1 MEFCLSG
8 ERRISPFFLYVMGKR
23 SFGLK
28 MNMGVACFPGI
39 MPRLSIHLPD
49 GSEKT
54 IVLPKNG
61 EYFARIGRDEH
72 CEIVLPFQSVS
83 GEHALLQFKEGG
95 YVLEDLG
102 STNGTKI
109 NGLTPM
115 GAATLYDGDEIAL
128 GDARLRFA
136 EEPSPGFSA
145 ELSGREEEAAP
156 SIAMRNLQQ
165 LADEAAR
172 TTRNHYLWMALY
184 AVLIFFLA
192 VFAGLTY
199 KHYRVTGELL
209 PLQWLDIESPK
220 AALKSMPLPQ
230 TENGMQH

>member
-1 MEFCLSG
+1 
-8 ERRISPFFLYVMGKR
+8 
-23 SFGLK
+23 
-28 MNMGVACFPGI
+28 
-39 MPRLSIHLPD
+39 MPRLSIYLPD
-49 GSEKT
+49 GAEKT

-115 GAATLYDGDEIAL
+115 SSATLYDGDEIAL

-136 EEPSPGFSA
+136 EEPSLGFFS
-145 ELSGREEEAAP
+145 EFPGREEEAAP
-156 SIAMRNLQQ
+156 STAMRNLQQ
-165 LADEAAR
+165 LADEATR
-172 TTRNHYLWMALY
+172 TARNHYLWMAFY

-209 PLQWLDIESPK
+209 PLQWLGIESPK

-230 TENGMQH
+230 AENGMQY

>member
-1 MEFCLSG
+1 
-8 ERRISPFFLYVMGKR
+8 
-23 SFGLK
+23 
-28 MNMGVACFPGI
+28 

-54 IVLPKNG
+54 KVRPKNG

-145 ELSGREEEAAP
+145 ESSGREEDAVP

>member
-1 MEFCLSG
+1 
-8 ERRISPFFLYVMGKR
+8 
-23 SFGLK
+23 
-28 MNMGVACFPGI
+28 
-39 MPRLSIHLPD
+39 MPRRSIHLPA

-115 GAATLYDGDEIAL
+115 VAATLYDGDEIAL

-145 ELSGREEEAAP
+145 ESSEREEDAVP

-230 TENGMQH
+230 TESGMQH

>member
-1 MEFCLSG
+1 
-8 ERRISPFFLYVMGKR
+8 
-23 SFGLK
+23 
-28 MNMGVACFPGI
+28 
-39 MPRLSIHLPD
+39 MPRLSLHHPD

-115 GAATLYDGDEIAL
+115 VAATLYDGDEIAL

-145 ELSGREEEAAP
+145 ESSGREEDAVP

>member
-1 MEFCLSG
+1 
-8 ERRISPFFLYVMGKR
+8 
-23 SFGLK
+23 
-28 MNMGVACFPGI
+28 

-54 IVLPKNG
+54 IVLPKNS

-145 ELSGREEEAAP
+145 ESSGREEDAAP

-209 PLQWLDIESPK
+209 PLQWLGIESPK

-230 TENGMQH
+230 TENGMQL

>member
-1 MEFCLSG
+1 
-8 ERRISPFFLYVMGKR
+8 
-23 SFGLK
+23 
-28 MNMGVACFPGI
+28 

-128 GDARLRFA
+128 GDARLRRPPLRSLCGTYSSWRMKPPARPGIIIYGWPFM
-136 EEPSPGFSA
+136 PS
-145 ELSGREEEAAP
+145 
-156 SIAMRNLQQ
+156 
-165 LADEAAR
+165 
-172 TTRNHYLWMALY
+172 
-184 AVLIFFLA
+184 
-192 VFAGLTY
+192 
-199 KHYRVTGELL
+199 
-209 PLQWLDIESPK
+209 
-220 AALKSMPLPQ
+220 
-230 TENGMQH
+230 

>member
-1 MEFCLSG
+1 
-8 ERRISPFFLYVMGKR
+8 
-23 SFGLK
+23 
-28 MNMGVACFPGI
+28 
-39 MPRLSIHLPD
+39 MPRLSIHFPD

-209 PLQWLDIESPK
+209 PLQWLGIESPK

-230 TENGMQH
+230 TENGMQL

>member
-1 MEFCLSG
+1 
-8 ERRISPFFLYVMGKR
+8 
-23 SFGLK
+23 
-28 MNMGVACFPGI
+28 
-39 MPRLSIHLPD
+39 MPRLSIPLPD

-115 GAATLYDGDEIAL
+115 VAATLYDGDEIAL

-145 ELSGREEEAAP
+145 ESSEREEDAVP

-230 TENGMQH
+230 TESGMQH

>member
-1 MEFCLSG
+1 
-8 ERRISPFFLYVMGKR
+8 
-23 SFGLK
+23 
-28 MNMGVACFPGI
+28 
-39 MPRLSIHLPD
+39 MPRLSIQLPD

-83 GEHALLQFKEGG
+83 GEHALLQFKEGA

-102 STNGTKI
+102 STNGIKI

-115 GAATLYDGDEIAL
+115 GAASPYDGDEIAL

-136 EEPSPGFSA
+136 EEPSPGLIPEPTEA
-145 ELSGREEEAAP
+145 GEEEAAP
-156 SIAMRNLQQ
+156 SAAMRNLQQ
-165 LADEAAR
+165 LADEATRTAR
-172 TTRNHYLWMALY
+172 KNYLWMALY
-184 AVLIFFLA
+184 AVLMFFLA

-199 KHYRVTGELL
+199 KHYKVTGELL
-209 PLQWLDIESPK
+209 PLQWLGIESPK
-220 AALKSMPLPQ
+220 AALKSMTPPQ
-230 TENGMQH
+230 AADAAQQ

>member
-1 MEFCLSG
+1 MPGSGLRKSHLRDFCRIIR
-8 ERRISPFFLYVMGKR
+8 ERRR
-23 SFGLK
+23 
-28 MNMGVACFPGI
+28 C
-39 MPRLSIHLPD
+39 R
-49 GSEKT
+49 
-54 IVLPKNG
+54 
-61 EYFARIGRDEH
+61 
-72 CEIVLPFQSVS
+72 
-83 GEHALLQFKEGG
+83 
-95 YVLEDLG
+95 
-102 STNGTKI
+102 
-109 NGLTPM
+109 
-115 GAATLYDGDEIAL
+115 
-128 GDARLRFA
+128 
-136 EEPSPGFSA
+136 
-145 ELSGREEEAAP
+145 
-156 SIAMRNLQQ
+156 Q

>member
-1 MEFCLSG
+1 
-8 ERRISPFFLYVMGKR
+8 
-23 SFGLK
+23 
-28 MNMGVACFPGI
+28 
-39 MPRLSIHLPD
+39 MPRLSIHRPD
-49 GSEKT
+49 GDEKT

-145 ELSGREEEAAP
+145 ESSGREEDAAP

-209 PLQWLDIESPK
+209 PLQWLGIESPK

-230 TENGMQH
+230 TENGMQL

>member
-1 MEFCLSG
+1 
-8 ERRISPFFLYVMGKR
+8 
-23 SFGLK
+23 
-28 MNMGVACFPGI
+28 MGVARFPGI

-115 GAATLYDGDEIAL
+115 VAATLYDGDEIAL

-136 EEPSPGFSA
+136 EEPSRDFLPNHPG
-145 ELSGREEEAAP
+145 EKKMP
-156 SIAMRNLQQ
+156 SSFDRYGNLQQ

-172 TTRNHYLWMALY
+172 NSGIIIYGWLFMPSD
-184 AVLIFFLA
+184 IFLA

>member
-1 MEFCLSG
+1 
-8 ERRISPFFLYVMGKR
+8 
-23 SFGLK
+23 
-28 MNMGVACFPGI
+28 
-39 MPRLSIHLPD
+39 MPRLSIHHPD

-145 ELSGREEEAAP
+145 ESSGREEDAAP

-209 PLQWLDIESPK
+209 PLQWLGIESPK

-230 TENGMQH
+230 TENGMQL

>member
-1 MEFCLSG
+1 
-8 ERRISPFFLYVMGKR
+8 
-23 SFGLK
+23 
-28 MNMGVACFPGI
+28 MGVACFPGI
-39 MPRLSIHLPD
+39 MPRLSIPLPD

-115 GAATLYDGDEIAL
+115 VAATLYDGDEIAL

-145 ELSGREEEAAP
+145 ESSGREEDAVP

>member
-1 MEFCLSG
+1 
-8 ERRISPFFLYVMGKR
+8 
-23 SFGLK
+23 
-28 MNMGVACFPGI
+28 

-145 ELSGREEEAAP
+145 ESSGREEDAVP

-230 TENGMQH
+230 TESGMQH

>member
-1 MEFCLSG
+1 
-8 ERRISPFFLYVMGKR
+8 
-23 SFGLK
+23 
-28 MNMGVACFPGI
+28 

-49 GSEKT
+49 GSE
-54 IVLPKNG
+54 N
-61 EYFARIGRDEH
+61 FARIGRDEH

-115 GAATLYDGDEIAL
+115 VAATLYDGDEIAL

-145 ELSGREEEAAP
+145 ES
-156 SIAMRNLQQ
+156 S
-165 LADEAAR
+165 
-172 TTRNHYLWMALY
+172 ALPISFDRY
-184 AVLIFFLA
+184 AELTA
-192 VFAGLTY
+192 VG
-199 KHYRVTGELL
+199 G
-209 PLQWLDIESPK
+209 
-220 AALKSMPLPQ
+220 
-230 TENGMQH
+230 

>member
-1 MEFCLSG
+1 MNLHGILSFWG
-8 ERRISPFFLYVMGKR
+8 KADIAIFLIRDGQTVFWIENEYGRGMISGNP
-23 SFGLK
+23 
-28 MNMGVACFPGI
+28 
-39 MPRLSIHLPD
+39 
-49 GSEKT
+49 
-54 IVLPKNG
+54 
-61 EYFARIGRDEH
+61 
-72 CEIVLPFQSVS
+72 
-83 GEHALLQFKEGG
+83 
-95 YVLEDLG
+95 
-102 STNGTKI
+102 
-109 NGLTPM
+109 
-115 GAATLYDGDEIAL
+115 
-128 GDARLRFA
+128 RLRFA

-145 ELSGREEEAAP
+145 ESSGREEDAVP

>member
-1 MEFCLSG
+1 
-8 ERRISPFFLYVMGKR
+8 
-23 SFGLK
+23 
-28 MNMGVACFPGI
+28 
-39 MPRLSIHLPD
+39 MPRLSIQLPD
-49 GSEKT
+49 GCEKN

-145 ELSGREEEAAP
+145 ESSGREEDAAP

-209 PLQWLDIESPK
+209 PLQWLGIESPK

-230 TENGMQH
+230 TENGMQL

>member
-1 MEFCLSG
+1 
-8 ERRISPFFLYVMGKR
+8 
-23 SFGLK
+23 
-28 MNMGVACFPGI
+28 
-39 MPRLSIHLPD
+39 MPRLSIHHPD
-49 GSEKT
+49 GSEKN

-115 GAATLYDGDEIAL
+115 VAATLYDGDEIAL

-145 ELSGREEEAAP
+145 ESSGREEDAVP

>member
-1 MEFCLSG
+1 
-8 ERRISPFFLYVMGKR
+8 
-23 SFGLK
+23 
-28 MNMGVACFPGI
+28 
-39 MPRLSIHLPD
+39 MPRPSIHPPD

-54 IVLPKNG
+54 IILPKNG

-145 ELSGREEEAAP
+145 ESSGREEDAVP

-230 TENGMQH
+230 TESGMQH

>member
-1 MEFCLSG
+1 
-8 ERRISPFFLYVMGKR
+8 
-23 SFGLK
+23 
-28 MNMGVACFPGI
+28 
-39 MPRLSIHLPD
+39 MPRLFIPLPD

-115 GAATLYDGDEIAL
+115 VAATLYDGDEIAL

-145 ELSGREEEAAP
+145 ESSGREEDAVP